1 MNVKFDRK
9 QWSENELIVSSIS
22 SVVAIL
28 IGLLFGFLLMVVV
41 SPGESLRGIS
51 IILIGGFNDGL
62 LSIGSLIVFATP
74 LIFAGLSVAFAY
86 KTGLF
91 NIGASGQMMM
101 GALAAVT
108 VGVPQWWSYQ
118 GDVRL
123 AIDNP
128 FVSLGS
134 WHWVAATVAA
144 LLAGAFWGF
153 IPGALK
159 ALYNVNEVVATI
171 MLNYIAMFLNSL
183 IITRYL
189 FNSLIGKAFAVAP
202 TALFPRMGLENL
214 LTDGIRSTQAN
225 ASFFIA
231 IAAVIA
237 IHILLNKTVFGY
249 ELKAV
254 GFNRDAAKYAG
265 MNAKRNIMISMT
277 IAGGLAG
284 LGGASLFL
292 FSGRNLDPVLQILP
306 QGFDGIAIA
315 LLGLGSPI
323 GVFLAALFFSSLKV
337 GGQFLQLLT
346 FRVEIID
353 IIISVIIYMAA
364 LSLILNRW
372 VIYWLKRGTE

>member
-41 SPGESLRGIS
+41 SPGESIRGIS
-51 IILIGGFNDGL
+51 IILTGGFNDGL

-159 ALYNVNEVVATI
+159 AIYNVNEVVATI

-202 TALFPRMGLENL
+202 SALFPRMGLENL

-231 IAAVIA
+231 IATVIV